1 MPTKK
6 TKRLKPAT
14 PADAEIAMRLYD
26 LRRESEMRKARDFVN
41 FQFWPRSFEE
51 FDAVASSMD
60 SQQNAYLR
68 QVQSY
73 WEMAASLVLRG
84 TFHPGVFLDWCGEAF
99 FTYAKFKPLL
109 KEIRA
114 KMGPAA
120 FAKVEALTT
129 QYPEMRDRVKML
141 EQSIAQRYRQSGA
154 PAVQK
159 QG

>member
-26 LRRESEMRKARDFVN
+26 LRRESEMRKARNFVN
-41 FQFWPRSFEE
+41 FEFWPRSFEE

-114 KMGPAA
+114 KMICTEASESERNTAVRCCSAA
-120 FAKVEALTT
+120 
-129 QYPEMRDRVKML
+129 RVSS
-141 EQSIAQRYRQSGA
+141 ESRYRRALSRA
-154 PAVQK
+154 LAACRV
-159 QG
+159 

>member
-14 PADAEIAMRLYD
+14 PSDAKIAMRLYD
-26 LRRESEMRKARDFVN
+26 LRRESEMRKARNFVN
-41 FQFWPRSFEE
+41 FEFWPRNFEE

-120 FAKVEALTT
+120 FAKVEVLTT

-154 PAVQK
+154 PAGQK
-159 QG
+159 RG